1 MLDTAD
7 IVREAIFREVPD
19 RMQSIEDL
27 HMSAKL
33 QLRPDSLLLLS
44 LLLVLLLNP
53 VLDHGDWRRLVLGAL
68 IFIPVILSTVRL
80 SQIRVRMWPAVLLML
95 GAIVFTIASDTFA
108 NRVLHGIRW
117 GFLAAFFALTAARLF
132 SYLHN
137 SRSISLAELNTAVS
151 IYLLLGATWA
161 ALYGVIEN
169 LHPGS
174 FQLGGHVTDRQSDLI
189 YFSLVTLTTIGY
201 GDIVPLT
208 GEARMLAALEGVIG
222 VLYIAITVAILVSGF
237 RRTSSD

>member
-1 MLDTAD
+1 MKMGSDWP
-7 IVREAIFREVPD
+7 VMAIFRQVPG
-19 RMQSIEDL
+19 RMRSIEDL

-33 QLRPDSLLLLS
+33 QLRPDRLLLLS
-44 LLLVLLLNP
+44 LLLVILLNP

-68 IFIPVILSTVRL
+68 MFIPVILSTVRL
-80 SQIRVRMWPAVLLML
+80 AQLRGRIGPAVLLML
-95 GAIVFTIASDTFA
+95 GVVVFTVASNIFA
-108 NRVLHGIRW
+108 NRVLSAIHW
-117 GFLAAFFALTAARLF
+117 GFLAAFFALTAVRLF

-174 FQLGGHVTDRQSDLI
+174 FQLGGH
-189 YFSLVTLTTIGY
+189 
-201 GDIVPLT
+201 
-208 GEARMLAALEGVIG
+208 
-222 VLYIAITVAILVSGF
+222 
-237 RRTSSD
+237 